1 MKAETAVA
9 ATGFSPGAEGGE
21 HAHVFREGARREGG
35 GRGSSEWTTHARTHG
50 LTAKK
55 QWVGRAAADGGGVV
69 AVVIPC
75 PGNSILP
82 PLPLSLRRCWPKTT
96 RVQCHERG
104 RGRCTRA
111 TNPPPAPPTQTDGSS
126 SHYDAAL
133 HTSREATAAA
143 AAVRNSCV
151 APVNILRWRP
161 TVQEGVRGGDGEDE
175 TILSCRA
182 PRSDAT

>member
-1 MKAETAVA
+1 MRTYSV
-9 ATGFSPGAEGGE
+9 
-21 HAHVFREGARREGG
+21 RERGREGG
-35 GRGSSEWTTHARTHG
+35 GQGSSEWTTHARTHG

-75 PGNSILP
+75 PGNSILA
-82 PLPLSLRRCWPKTT
+82 PLSLSLSLRRCWPKTT

-111 TNPPPAPPTQTDGSS
+111 TPTQTDGSS

-143 AAVRNSCV
+143 VAAAVRNSCV

-161 TVQEGVRGGDGEDE
+161 TVQGGERGDDGKDE
-175 TILSCRA
+175 TVLSCRA

>member
-1 MKAETAVA
+1 MKAEAAAA
-9 ATGFSPGAEGGE
+9 ATGFSPGAEGG
-21 HAHVFREGARREGG
+21 RESMRTYSVRERGREGG
-35 GRGSSEWTTHARTHG
+35 GQGSSGRRTLARTDSPQRNSG
-50 LTAKK
+50 SVVLPPT
-55 QWVGRAAADGGGVV
+55 AAASSPSSFR
-69 AVVIPC
+69 ARAIP
-75 PGNSILP
+75 SF
-82 PLPLSLRRCWPKTT
+82 PLSPLSLSLRRCWPKTT

-111 TNPPPAPPTQTDGSS
+111 TPLQTDGSS

-143 AAVRNSCV
+143 ADAVRNSCV

-161 TVQEGVRGGDGEDE
+161 TVQGGERGDDGKDE